1 MKWKKIGQIFDPTK
15 WNDGIERPWMKEFSQ
30 STSTL
35 IFDDF
40 IRVYFSCRPHKD
52 NIKQATSYTTF
63 LDLDKNDL
71 TKILKVHDKPI
82 LPLGDLGTFDEFAV
96 YPTSVIR
103 KENNDVWLYYAGWNR
118 MQSVPFNTSIGLAI
132 SKDNGVSFNRIG
144 NGPILSHSIDE
155 PFVISGPKIRKFN
168 NIYYLFYLSGCKWIK
183 ENNQSEIIYK
193 NRVAKSVDGI
203 NWEKMGINI
212 IPDKLNEN
220 ECQAGPDVF
229 YYNGKYH
236 MYYVYRYGTSDHRT
250 IPGRGYK
257 IGYAHSDDLIKWTRD
272 DDNGGIDYSDS
283 GWDSTMHHYPHI
295 FELDGKYYMLYNG
308 NDFGKYGFGLASLI
322 DE

>member
-15 WNDGIERPWMKEFSQ
+15 WDDGIERNWMKEFSQ

-40 IRVYFSCRPHKD
+40 VRVYFSCRPHKD
-52 NIKQATSYTTF
+52 KNNQATSYTTF
-63 LDLDKNDL
+63 MDLDRNDL
-71 TKILKVHDKPI
+71 TKILRVHDKPI
-82 LPLGDLGTFDEFAV
+82 LPLGELGSFDEFAI

-103 KENNDVWLYYAGWNR
+103 KENNEVWLYYAGWNR

-132 SKDNGVSFNRIG
+132 SKDEGVSFDRIG
-144 NGPILSHSIDE
+144 SGPILSHNLDE

-168 NIYYLFYLSGCKWIK
+168 GVYYLFYLAGSKWIK
-183 ENNQSEIIYK
+183 ENERSEIIYK
-193 NRVAKSVDGI
+193 NRMAKSTDGI
-203 NWEKMGINI
+203 NWDRLGVNI
-212 IPDKLNEN
+212 VADKLNEN

-229 YYNGKYH
+229 HYKGKYH
-236 MYYVYRYGTSDHRT
+236 MYYVYRYGTSDHRD

-257 IGYAHSDDLIKWTRD
+257 IGYAHSNDLIDWVRD
-272 DDNGGIDYSDS
+272 DDNAGITYSES

-295 FELDGKYYMLYNG
+295 FDMDGKHYMLYNG
-308 NDFGKYGFGLASLI
+308 NEFGKYGFGLAVLE